1 MHQLLIELFNYNHHS
16 NQKLCKAFV
25 ENQNKV
31 SEKAIKIFNHLLN
44 AHQIWNSRI
53 LQKDISTA
61 VWEIHPL
68 NELGK
73 IDITNYN
80 QSLEII
86 EKMNIDEVIYYTN
99 TKGQKFSN
107 SVRDILFHVINHS
120 TYHRGQIASDFR
132 QNGLEP
138 IVTDF
143 IVYKRQ

>member
-1 MHQLLIELFNYNHHS
+1 MYQLLKELFNYNHHC

-25 ENQNKV
+25 ENQDKV
-31 SEKAIKIFNHLLN
+31 SEKAIKLFNHLLN

-53 LQKDISTA
+53 LQKEILTA

-68 NELGK
+68 NELEK

-86 EKMNIDEVIYYTN
+86 KKMNTDEVIYYTN

-107 SVRDILFHVINHS
+107 NILDILFHIINHS

>member
-1 MHQLLIELFNYNHHS
+1 MKQFFIELFDYNHQC
-16 NQKLCKAFV
+16 NLKLCKAFV
-25 ENQNKV
+25 ENQDKV

-53 LQKDISTA
+53 LQKETSTS
-61 VWEIHPL
+61 VWEIRPL
-68 NELGK
+68 YDLEEIEIN
-73 IDITNYN
+73 NHN
-80 QSLEII
+80 QSLEILNS
-86 EKMNIDEVIYYTN
+86 KTLDEIIHYSN

-107 SVRDILFHVINHS
+107 NILDILFHIINHS

>member
-1 MHQLLIELFNYNHHS
+1 MKQFFIELFDYNHQC
-16 NQKLCKAFV
+16 NLKLCEAFV
-25 ENQNKV
+25 ENQDKV

-53 LQKDISTA
+53 LQKEISTS
-61 VWEIHPL
+61 VWEIRPL
-68 NELGK
+68 YDLEEIEIN
-73 IDITNYN
+73 NHN
-80 QSLEII
+80 QSLEILNSKTLD
-86 EKMNIDEVIYYTN
+86 EKIHYSN

-107 SVRDILFHVINHS
+107 NILDILFHIINHS

>member
-1 MHQLLIELFNYNHHS
+1 MKQFFIELFDYNHQC
-16 NQKLCKAFV
+16 NLKLWKAFV
-25 ENQNKV
+25 ENQDKV
-31 SEKAIKIFNHLLN
+31 SEKAIKLFNHLLN

-53 LQKDISTA
+53 LQKEILTA

-68 NELGK
+68 NELEK

-86 EKMNIDEVIYYTN
+86 KKMNTDEVIYYTN

-107 SVRDILFHVINHS
+107 NIRDILFHIINHS

-132 QNGLEP
+132 QSGLEP